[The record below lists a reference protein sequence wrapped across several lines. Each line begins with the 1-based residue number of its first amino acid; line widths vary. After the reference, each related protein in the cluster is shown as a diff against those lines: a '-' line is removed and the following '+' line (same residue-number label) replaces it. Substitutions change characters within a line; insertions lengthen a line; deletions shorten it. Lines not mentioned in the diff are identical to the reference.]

1 MTSIM
6 TNTSAQVALQTLRG
20 INSNLDTTSERISS
34 GQKIANASDNAAY
47 WSIAT
52 TMKSDKS
59 ALGSVTDSLNLGS
72 SIADAA
78 YNGLDQA
85 KDLLGK
91 IKDKL
96 TTAMGDGVDRSAV
109 QEEITSLQE
118 QLKTVAS
125 TSSFSGQNWL
135 ESAAGSTKNI
145 VSSVSRD
152 SSNKLSVSTI
162 EVDTTD
168 LRLVGGGTG
177 ILDKSITVDAFKSN
191 SATAQTVTTAAVD
204 FAAADDKVTF
214 SVSQNGGVAK
224 TVTIDQDTVEAAL
237 SGATAIAS
245 KADLKAV
252 LDKAFADADITG
264 ISVTFDGSDNVQ
276 FESTEDFDIGA
287 ATATGTSALDA
298 TDLGLSATDVTTAAG
313 TVSASVDS
321 IDISGG
327 SITTANV
334 KDFLSIV
341 DEALS
346 QVTSAGAT
354 VGAVQTRIGTQKDL
368 VSSLSDT
375 INTGVG
381 SLIDANMEEE
391 STKLKALQTQQ
402 QLAVQSLSIA
412 NSSSQNILS
421 LFR

>member
-20 INSNLDTTSERISS
+20 ISSNLDTTSERISS
-34 GQKIANASDNAAY
+34 GLKIAGASDNAAY

-59 ALGSVTDSLNLGS
+59 ALGAVTDSLSLGS

-96 TTAMGDGVDRSAV
+96 TTAAGDGVDRATV
-109 QEEITSLQE
+109 QDEIDVLQE

-135 ESAAGSTKNI
+135 EADSASTKKI

-152 SSNKLSVSTI
+152 SSNSLAVSTI
-162 EVDTTD
+162 NVDTTD
-168 LRLVGGGTG
+168 LMLYSTTGNAG
-177 ILDKSITVDAFKSN
+177 ILDKSISIDSN
-191 SATAQTVTTAAVD
+191 VAAMGTTAVD
-204 FAAADDKVTF
+204 TTAYDMGATLVSF
-214 SVSQNGGVAK
+214 SVSQNGNPAR
-224 TVTIDQDTVEAAL
+224 TVEIDADTLTRAGL
-237 SGATAIAS
+237 SDTNLRS
-245 KADLKAV
+245 SADVKAV
-252 LDKAFADADITG
+252 LTQALADADITG
-264 ISVTFDGSDNVQ
+264 IEVAVSSAGAVTFSSSETFAV
-276 FESTEDFDIGA
+276 GA
-287 ATATGTSALDA
+287 ATDDAGTPGDSVTA
-298 TDLGLSATDVTTAAG
+298 LGLSTTAVTPTAG
-313 TVSASVDS
+313 TITGSVDGINIAAVTDS
-321 IDISGG
+321 TQIQNSL
-327 SITTANV
+327 
-334 KDFLSIV
+334 KIV
-341 DEALS
+341 DEALK
-346 QVTSAGAT
+346 QVTSAAAT
-354 VGAVQTRIGTQKDL
+354 VGSVQTRIGTQKSL

>member
-6 TNTSAQVALQTLRG
+6 TNTSAQVALQTLRS
-20 INSNLDTTSERISS
+20 INSNLDTTSNRISS

-72 SIADAA
+72 SIASAA

-96 TTAMGDGVDRSAV
+96 TTAAGDGVDRGAV
-109 QEEITSLQE
+109 QKEISALQK

-125 TSSFSGQNWL
+125 SSSFSGQNWL
-135 ESAAGSTKNI
+135 DADPATKKI

-152 SSNKLSVSTI
+152 ASNNLAVGTI
-162 EVDTTD
+162 DVDTTNIA
-168 LRLVGGGTG
+168 LYTTTGNAG
-177 ILDKSITVDAFKSN
+177 ILDKNITVTNNVSDSGAA
-191 SATAQTVTTAAVD
+191 ATFTTATFGAT
-204 FAAADDKVTF
+204 DKISF

-224 TVTIDQDTVEAAL
+224 TVTINQATVQSAL
-237 SGATAIAS
+237 SGSSAIAS

-252 LDKAFADADITG
+252 LDKAFKNADIQG
-264 ISVTFDGSDNVQ
+264 ISVDTTGNTKFS
-276 FESTEDFDIGA
+276 STESFTVSGA
-287 ATATGTSALDA
+287 TVSGTGADLAS
-298 TDLGLSATDVTTAAG
+298 LGLSATDVTTTAA
-313 TVSASVDS
+313 TFQANVDS
-321 IDISGG
+321 LDIS
-327 SITTANV
+327 SAPDSATVQNYLKV
-334 KDFLSIV
+334 V
-341 DEALS
+341 DKALT
-346 QVTSAGAT
+346 QVTSAAAS
-354 VGAVQTRIGTQKDL
+354 VGSVQTRITTQKDL

-412 NSSSQNILS
+412 NSSSQTILS

>member
-34 GQKIANASDNAAY
+34 GLKIANASDNAAY

-52 TMKSDKS
+52 TMKSDGS
-59 ALGSVTDSLNLGS
+59 ALGAVTDSLSLGS

-85 KDLLGK
+85 KELLGK

-96 TTAMGDGVDRSAV
+96 TTAAGDGVDRAAV
-109 QEEITSLQE
+109 QEEITTLQE

-135 ESAAGSTKNI
+135 EADAASTKKI

-152 SSNKLSVSTI
+152 SDNALAVSTI
-162 EVDTTD
+162 DVDTTD
-168 LRLVGGGTG
+168 LMLYSNTGNAG
-177 ILDKSITVDAFKSN
+177 ILDKSISVDSFDSDSGAA
-191 SATAQTVTTAAVD
+191 ATFTTATFGAT
-204 FAAADDKVTF
+204 DKITF

-224 TVTIDQDTVEAAL
+224 TVTIDQATVQAAL
-237 SGATAIAS
+237 SGESTIAS

-252 LDKAFADADITG
+252 LEKSFENADVQGITVDTTG
-264 ISVTFDGSDNVQ
+264 NTTFT
-276 FESTEDFDIGA
+276 STEDFDISGA
-287 ATATGTSALDA
+287 SVTGTGADLAS
-298 TDLGLSATDVTTAAG
+298 LGLSATDVTTGAA
-313 TVSASVDS
+313 TVSSSVAA
-321 IDISGG
+321 IDISAVTD
-327 SITTANV
+327 STQVQNYL
-334 KDFLSIV
+334 KIV

-346 QVTSAGAT
+346 QVTSAAAS

-375 INTGVG
+375 ISTGVG